1 MLVVLTRGPLGMAK
15 LRKATARQVSFPA
28 DLIFKKHEAEGG
40 ASFKHS
46 FAVALRHLI
55 AHKLAI
61 ESGDLILVPRA
72 VRDTVKTVKIP
83 SIGPEGRVLRDQR
96 VLPDRPPQWKISIDS
111 FNASLPKLSID
122 QMKAHY
128 DAASA
133 VAKNPGNI
141 SEMGRAIV
149 VCEHIRIELVN
160 RGIITEGDEY
170 IKWPTTHAPGGD
182 GSLSLDGL
190 PETGPLRELGYR
202 VGRRAAPAEQRCRL
216 LSSVFLEDLPEIVAS
231 EGWGRKDTSA
241 RLKKLADSIASF
253 TRNAKHKK
261 SANMAEAI
269 RHWEH
274 DLEYLRLE
282 HYVGRFDR
290 EWRFPPT
297 TA

>member
-15 LRKATARQVSFPA
+15 LRKVTARQVSFPA
-28 DLIFKKHEAEGG
+28 DLIFKKHDAEGG

-55 AHKLAI
+55 AHKLVI
-61 ESGDLILVPRA
+61 ESGDLIFVA
-72 VRDTVKTVKIP
+72 QEVTEVKTVKIP
-83 SIGPEGRVLRDQR
+83 PIGSEGRVLRDQR
-96 VLPDRPPQWKISIDS
+96 VLPDRPPQWTISIDS
-111 FNASLPKLSID
+111 FNASLPTLSIEK
-122 QMKAHY
+122 MKVHY

-133 VAKNPGNI
+133 VANKPKNM

-149 VCEHIRIELVN
+149 VCENIRTELVN
-160 RGIITEGDEY
+160 RGLINEGDEY

-231 EGWGRKDTSA
+231 EGWGRRDTSA

-290 EWRFPPT
+290 HWRFPST